1 MEADLLIAEIG
12 STTTLVTA
20 FAGLAEGR
28 PMRIGQGQ
36 SETTILQDDVTI
48 GLEKA
53 IADMRRTAG
62 GEITW
67 KDMVASSSAAGGLR
81 MTVHGLAYDM
91 TVRAAKEAALGAGA
105 NIKMITAGELTG
117 YDIEEIK
124 AIAPNIILLAGGVD
138 YGERKTVIA
147 NARLVAASGLK
158 IPVIFAGNLTAKPEV
173 KRILEEVGIT
183 VFAVENVYPKIDNL
197 NVEPTRAV
205 IQDVFEKHI
214 TEAPGMRKIRD
225 MVTGRIIPT
234 PGAVMLGAKLLQSA
248 IGDLVAIDVGGATTD
263 VHSVTEGSSEYTS
276 KAMEPEP
283 FAKRTVE
290 GDLGVFV
297 SAPQVLALCDEGK
310 LAARMGCDPDRL
322 LEHSRP
328 IPTNDMEIMLSE
340 ELTTVAATV
349 AMNRHAGRL
358 DYMYG
363 PSGRM
368 SIVKGKDLTAVK
380 WIIGTGGALTKLP
393 AGRRILE
400 ALNHREDSPQLF
412 PRNGEVV
419 LDSNYIMA
427 AAGLMGGSY
436 PEAALALMRESMGI
450 PDSVGREEPGTSG
463 ESA

>member
-1 MEADLLIAEIG
+1 MHADLLIAEIG

-20 FAGLAEGR
+20 FSGLAEGR
-28 PMRIGQGQ
+28 PVEIGQGQ
-36 SETTILQDDVTI
+36 TETTVLQGDVTI

-53 IADMRRTAG
+53 VADMRAKAG
-62 GEITW
+62 QEITW

-81 MTVHGLAYDM
+81 MSVHGLAYDM

-105 NIKMITAGELTG
+105 NIKMITAGELSE

-124 AIAPNIILLAGGVD
+124 KLVPNIILLAGGVD
-138 YGERKTVIA
+138 YGEKKTVIG
-147 NARLVAASGLK
+147 NARLLAASGLK
-158 IPVIFAGNLTAKPEV
+158 IPVIFAGNCTAKPEV
-173 KRILEEVGIT
+173 ERILTDAGIT

-214 TEAPGMRKIRD
+214 TEAPGMKKIRD

-234 PGAVMLGAKLLQSA
+234 PGAVMLGAKLLQMA

-297 SAPQVLALCDEGK
+297 SAPQVLALCDTAK
-310 LAARMGCDPDRL
+310 LAVRMECDADNL
-322 LEHSRP
+322 LDYSRP
-328 IPTNDMEIMLSE
+328 IPTGAKEIMFSE
-340 ELTTVAATV
+340 ELASVAANV

-358 DYMYG
+358 EYIYG

-368 SIVKGKDLTAVK
+368 TITKGKDLTAVK
-380 WIIGTGGALTKLP
+380 WIIGTGGALTRLP

-400 ALNHREDSPQLF
+400 ALNHKEDSPQLF
-412 PRNGEVV
+412 PRNGEVL
-419 LDSNYIMA
+419 LDNNYIMA
-427 AAGLMGGSY
+427 AAGLMGGEY
-436 PEAALALMRESMGI
+436 PEAALALMRESMNI
-450 PDSVGREEPGTSG
+450 PASAWNREPGD
-463 ESA
+463 

>member
-1 MEADLLIAEIG
+1 MHADLLIAEIG

-20 FAGLAEGR
+20 FSGLAEGK
-28 PMRIGQGQ
+28 PMKVGQGQ
-36 SETTILQDDVTI
+36 TETTVLQGDVTI

-53 IADMRRTAG
+53 VADMRAKAG
-62 GEITW
+62 EEITW

-81 MTVHGLAYDM
+81 MSVHGLAYDM

-105 NIKMITAGELTG
+105 NIKMITAGELSE
-117 YDIEEIK
+117 YDIEEIRK
-124 AIAPNIILLAGGVD
+124 LVPNIILLAGGVD
-138 YGERKTVIA
+138 YGEKKTVIG
-147 NARLVAASGLK
+147 NARLLAASGLK
-158 IPVIFAGNLTAKPEV
+158 IPVIFAGNCTAKPEV
-173 KRILEEVGIT
+173 ERILTDAGIT

-214 TEAPGMRKIRD
+214 TEAPGMKKIRD

-234 PGAVMLGAKLLQSA
+234 PGAVMLGAKLLQMA
-248 IGDLVAIDVGGATTD
+248 IGDLVVLDVGGATTD

-297 SAPQVLALCDEGK
+297 SAPQVLALCDIAK
-310 LAARMGCDPDRL
+310 LAIRMECDADNVL
-322 LEHSRP
+322 DHSRP
-328 IPTNDMEIMLSE
+328 IPSTHKEIMLSE
-340 ELTTVAATV
+340 ELASMAATV

-358 DYMYG
+358 EYIYG

-368 SIVKGKDLTAVK
+368 SITKGKDLTAVK
-380 WIIGTGGALTKLP
+380 WIIGTGGALTRLP

-400 ALNHREDSPQLF
+400 SLNHKEDSPQLF
-412 PRNGEVV
+412 PRNGEVL
-419 LDSNYIMA
+419 LDNNYIMA
-427 AAGLMGGSY
+427 AAGLMGGQY
-436 PEAALALMRESMGI
+436 PEAALALMRESMNI
-450 PDSVGREEPGTSG
+450 PA
-463 ESA
+463 SAWNRTGDE